1 MSVMHIGGIY
11 ASAGLAVIVGLS
23 AAPAHART
31 DTATGGAAATT
42 TATLVATPTATVVAT
57 TGATIGAAAPAIAA
71 KEAYLVDSSGTI
83 HFAKRET
90 RKVPVA
96 SLVKVMTAYVVLR
109 EARLTDTVTVTAADV
124 RYGIRNGATIAGL
137 RKGDKMTIEELLY
150 GLMLPSG
157 ADAANMLARK
167 YGPGKTAFVA
177 KMNAAARELG
187 LADTRYTNA
196 DGLPN
201 PSRGG
206 YSTALDQ
213 VKLAQVALRNPKFTE
228 IVSTEVH
235 RVAKNARHRAY
246 TWRNSNKLLT
256 QAEGVIGVKTGYTN
270 AAGFCLL
277 FAAERDG
284 RQFVGVVLGD
294 QNERRFK
301 NAEKLLDHA
310 TEQITTS

>member
-1 MSVMHIGGIY
+1 MHIGGIF
-11 ASAGLAVIVGLS
+11 ASAGLAVLVGLS

-31 DTATGGAAATT
+31 DTATATATGGTVTGGTAVNAAAS
-42 TATLVATPTATVVAT
+42 APT
-57 TGATIGAAAPAIAA
+57 IAA

-109 EARLTDTVTVTAADV
+109 EANLSDLVTVTAADV
-124 RYGIRNGATIAGL
+124 RHGIRNGATIAGL
-137 RKGDKMTIEELLY
+137 RRGDKMTVEELLY

-167 YGPGKTAFVA
+167 YGPGRTAFVA

-206 YSTALDQ
+206 YSTAVDQ
-213 VKLAQVALRNPKFTE
+213 VKLAQLALRNPKFTE
-228 IVSTEVH
+228 IVSTKV
-235 RVAKNARHRAY
+235 RRIAKNARHRAY

-310 TEQITTS
+310 TQQITAS